1 MWIDI
6 TSFVVERR
14 LVKMNIKELL
24 EQYAFHDSLVEDM
37 SFENNRLEFQ
47 IYLWNWKQTTYEK
60 QEDEM
65 KNIRLIFKD
74 IRNVIFDVTEEK
86 FDCDSIVD
94 FSYEEIIHLNE
105 VCYKVK
111 LFLDGDTNMKIIEFI
126 GKEVEVIL

>member
-1 MWIDI
+1 
-6 TSFVVERR
+6 
-14 LVKMNIKELL
+14 MNIKELL

-126 GKEVEVIL
+126 GKEVEVIF

>member
-47 IYLWNWKQTTYEK
+47 IYLWNWKQTTYKE

-65 KNIRLIFKD
+65 KSIRLIFKE
-74 IRNVIFDVTEEK
+74 IRNLIFDATEKK
-86 FDCDSIVD
+86 FDCDSILE
-94 FSYEEIIHLNE
+94 FSCEDIILINE
-105 VCYKVK
+105 VCSKVK
-111 LFLDGDTNMKIIEFI
+111 LLLDGDTNIKKIEFV
-126 GKEVEVIL
+126 GREVEVIL

>member
-1 MWIDI
+1 
-6 TSFVVERR
+6 
-14 LVKMNIKELL
+14 MNIKELL

-37 SFENNRLEFQ
+37 SFENNRIEFQ
-47 IYLWNWKQTTYEK
+47 IYLCNWKQTTYEK

-126 GKEVEVIL
+126 GKEVEVIF

>member
-74 IRNVIFDVTEEK
+74 IRNLIFDVTEEK

>member
-1 MWIDI
+1 M
-6 TSFVVERR
+6 E
-14 LVKMNIKELL
+14 VKMNIKELL

-47 IYLWNWKQTTYEK
+47 IYLCNWKQTTYEK

-65 KNIRLIFKD
+65 KNIRLIFKE
-74 IRNVIFDVTEEK
+74 IRNFTFKGTEEK